1 MVPSL
6 VKGAAAGRLALRA
19 AVAKNATPV
28 LTAACSTSSEPPP
41 PPKAELKKGDQRSI
55 GDRRWT
61 VIGYANWSLLIRRNE
76 NPPKGKK
83 DAGPGTEAKEGLGKD
98 KEYPNPEFFKYN
110 NYSYFDIEKQVVD
123 SNKRVEQPKSG
134 LTEFW

>member
-1 MVPSL
+1 MTQCLNTHRQDNRHVFL
-6 VKGAAAGRLALRA
+6 G
-19 AVAKNATPV
+19 
-28 LTAACSTSSEPPP
+28 
-41 PPKAELKKGDQRSI
+41 
-55 GDRRWT
+55 
-61 VIGYANWSLLIRRNE
+61 
-76 NPPKGKK
+76 K
-83 DAGPGTEAKEGLGKD
+83 DAGPGTEAKEGLGKG